1 MTSPKLSIYNKKN
14 TASLEAVFYIDC
26 KHNIADYIGCVFAC
40 FGGDKGTRTLGLCVA
55 NTSLYQLSHIPMF
68 VCLCLCFCVVGFY
81 NFIPCFIVVFRLRKN
96 HKTFQHRRFRFENA
110 FIASLGFNVIYFTT

>member
-40 FGGDKGTRTLGLCVA
+40 FGGDAGTCTPVL
-55 NTSLYQLSHIPMF
+55 
-68 VCLCLCFCVVGFY
+68 
-81 NFIPCFIVVFRLRKN
+81 
-96 HKTFQHRRFRFENA
+96 NA
-110 FIASLGFNVIYFTT
+110 SVKPSTYLFAV

>member
-40 FGGDKGTRTLGLCVA
+40 FGGAMECSCSDGMFTLD
-55 NTSLYQLSHIPMF
+55 
-68 VCLCLCFCVVGFY
+68 
-81 NFIPCFIVVFRLRKN
+81 IVFPQK
-96 HKTFQHRRFRFENA
+96 
-110 FIASLGFNVIYFTT
+110 